1 MPYQPAREKRDFRI
15 STSTFCILLSFSAI
29 PTGFLTF
36 CLPADEAT
44 AKSVT
49 KYSPTDS
56 EKQTAVDCKDTRPR
70 PCCGCSLRSQRCVF
84 SVCDTDNMNSNATN
98 KTRTG
103 PKRVRTQEP
112 EEEQD
117 TQKSPPSSTPS
128 SPTKAA
134 KYALELA
141 VASLPTSL
149 QPLILHFGNQIITA
163 RCKRYAKKSI
173 MQRMEDGAKYIP
185 RSTKATD
192 FKITLSAGA
201 KEDEERVSFFEQQIQ
216 QAKDSYESSLKSVN
230 EECIALEIQAA
241 KKVESQ
247 LIMDLFPAIGKA
259 IQQLQGTNCDARL
272 QTVNALKMTPA
283 LLEYGPIENIIN
295 FLHFHQNHHTL
306 DECPKAT
313 IRTMESEYATVAE
326 RTEALQ
332 YHTASLQRP
341 ENSGIQLYIKCLEGI
356 LVTPTAA
363 YDKQVDE
370 NKRLLNVK
378 KLSNEI
384 IMGKTTED
392 TVMELDGEGAA
403 DFEQLQDLI
412 RKECDKC
419 DRKYA
424 KLEDKGNKL
433 EQQVKNPQKTCQRG
447 AALQITKNPAPQEKQ
462 IKSKEHSKT
471 TTESL
476 KKHSRQQLWSQKQAK
491 PRKPRTSRRKN
502 NDSKQK
508 STNKRLSPSQS
519 KSTRNPPSYSGK
531 KKPPKRQQRRTNC
544 AIWIRW

>member
-1 MPYQPAREKRDFRI
+1 
-15 STSTFCILLSFSAI
+15 
-29 PTGFLTF
+29 
-36 CLPADEAT
+36 
-44 AKSVT
+44 
-49 KYSPTDS
+49 
-56 EKQTAVDCKDTRPR
+56 
-70 PCCGCSLRSQRCVF
+70 
-84 SVCDTDNMNSNATN
+84 MNSNATN

-103 PKRVRTQEP
+103 PERVRTQEP

-117 TQKSPPSSTPS
+117 IQKSPPSSTPS

-134 KYALELA
+134 KNALELA

-173 MQRMEDGAKYIP
+173 MQRMEDDAKYIP
-185 RSTKATD
+185 RSAKATD
-192 FKITLSAGA
+192 FKITLSVGA
-201 KEDEERVSFFEQQIQ
+201 KEDEERVSFLEQQIQ
-216 QAKDSYESSLKSVN
+216 QAKDSYESSLKSVI

-241 KKVESQ
+241 KKEESQ

-259 IQQLQGTNCDARL
+259 IQQLQGINCDAHL

-295 FLHFHQNHHTL
+295 FLHFYRNHHTL

-313 IRTMESEYATVAE
+313 IRTMESEYAIVAE
-326 RTEALQ
+326 RTKALQ

-363 YDKQVDE
+363 YDKQVEE

-378 KLSNEI
+378 KLSHEI

-392 TVMELDGEGAA
+392 TAMELDREGAA

-412 RKECDKC
+412 RKECDKR
-419 DRKYA
+419 DRRYA
-424 KLEDKGNKL
+424 KLEEKCNKL
-433 EQQVKNPQKTCQRG
+433 EQQVKNPKKNMPKRGRSPNHEEPGASKKNKSNQKNAPKPQRSRSKSIPANNSG
-447 AALQITKNPAPQEKQ
+447 AKNRRN
-462 IKSKEHSKT
+462 H
-471 TTESL
+471 ESP
-476 KKHSRQQLWSQKQAK
+476 KQAGE
-491 PRKPRTSRRKN
+491 KN

-508 STNKRLSPSQS
+508 GTNKRLSPSPS
-519 KSTRNPPSYSGK
+519 KSTRNPPNYSGK
-531 KKPPKRQQRRTNC
+531 KKPPKRQQRRN
-544 AIWIRW
+544 

>member
-1 MPYQPAREKRDFRI
+1 
-15 STSTFCILLSFSAI
+15 
-29 PTGFLTF
+29 
-36 CLPADEAT
+36 
-44 AKSVT
+44 
-49 KYSPTDS
+49 
-56 EKQTAVDCKDTRPR
+56 
-70 PCCGCSLRSQRCVF
+70 
-84 SVCDTDNMNSNATN
+84 MNSNATN

-117 TQKSPPSSTPS
+117 IQKSTPSSTPS

-134 KYALELA
+134 KNALELA

-149 QPLILHFGNQIITA
+149 QPLILHFGHKIITA
-163 RCKRYAKKSI
+163 RCKRYAIKSI
-173 MQRMEDGAKYIP
+173 MQRMEDDAKYIP
-185 RSTKATD
+185 RSAKATD

-201 KEDEERVSFFEQQIQ
+201 KEDEERVSFLEQQIQ
-216 QAKDSYESSLKSVN
+216 QAKDSYESSLKSLI

-241 KKVESQ
+241 KKEESQ

-259 IQQLQGTNCDARL
+259 IQQLQGTNCDAHL
-272 QTVNALKMTPA
+272 QTVNALQMTPT

-295 FLHFHQNHHTL
+295 FLHFYRDHHTL

-326 RTEALQ
+326 RTKALQ
-332 YHTASLQRP
+332 WHTASLQRP

-363 YDKQVDE
+363 YDEQVEE

-378 KLSNEI
+378 KLSHEI

-412 RKECDKC
+412 RKECDKR

-424 KLEDKGNKL
+424 KLEEKCNKL
-433 EQQVKNPQKTCQRG
+433 EQQVKNPQKNMPKRG
-447 AALQITKNPAPQEKQ
+447 RSPTTKNPAPRRKTNQ
-462 IKSKEHSKT
+462 IKRTLQNHNGVAQKALPPTTLEAKT
-471 TTESL
+471 DEIT
-476 KKHSRQQLWSQKQAK
+476 KAQNKQAK
-491 PRKPRTSRRKN
+491 KTTIPSKKVQTNVCRRHQTNQLGIRPIILARKN
-502 NDSKQK
+502 H
-508 STNKRLSPSQS
+508 
-519 KSTRNPPSYSGK
+519 
-531 KKPPKRQQRRTNC
+531 QRGNSDEINRT
-544 AIWIRW
+544 IWIRWWPNNI